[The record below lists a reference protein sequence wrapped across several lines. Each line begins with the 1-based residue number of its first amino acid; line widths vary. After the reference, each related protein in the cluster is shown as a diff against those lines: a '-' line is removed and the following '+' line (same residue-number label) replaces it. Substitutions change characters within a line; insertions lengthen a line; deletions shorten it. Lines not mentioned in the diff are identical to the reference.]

1 MLSTPSPTLSL
12 FLSFSLSLFLF
23 PAGTLDG
30 KARKQRLEPS
40 WRHKQKRAER
50 PPTPRVE
57 ESDDPSA
64 AQGAVDGDVQG
75 VVVPSAA
82 VSERH
87 TALLLLQQL
96 VRGRAIQNLMYD
108 GKEKRLEL
116 IRELRSAEDEDEGNT
131 TSMNEVRG
139 EERRKWCVQAPPHTT
154 YTGVCGSV
162 RIPVGG
168 AMVCTALCTA
178 A

>member
-1 MLSTPSPTLSL
+1 M
-12 FLSFSLSLFLF
+12 
-23 PAGTLDG
+23 
-30 KARKQRLEPS
+30 
-40 WRHKQKRAER
+40 
-50 PPTPRVE
+50 E

-75 VVVPSAA
+75 VVVPSQA

-116 IRELRSAEDEDEGNT
+116 IRELRSAEDEDEGKT
-131 TSMNEVRG
+131 TSPNEVRRRRG
-139 EERRKWCVQAPPHTT
+139 ESVVQVPRTTYWCVWFFE
-154 YTGVCGSV
+154 YFRGWRDVSLY
-162 RIPVGG
+162 
-168 AMVCTALCTA
+168 CTV
-178 A
+178 